1 MIYEDS
7 VNEKNLCNL
16 TKLILNQNVI
26 HIKDYLAHDLESAA
40 TESSRS
46 MSLDE
51 DWRAGAG
58 QWDVLSERPRCLFRA
73 PSVKNIRWVPSG
85 ASREQME
92 KDGARGWPNVKTEKR
107 MRTAVSE

>member
-51 DWRAGAG
+51 D
-58 QWDVLSERPRCLFRA
+58 
-73 PSVKNIRWVPSG
+73 
-85 ASREQME
+85 
-92 KDGARGWPNVKTEKR
+92 
-107 MRTAVSE
+107 